1 MNTKLQLLIV
11 TICSFFLSHSIY
23 SAEQDNWYLAKSWD
37 LSEVMSVYVDMNQ
50 SGEGNLIFAARGS
63 IWDNNGRDIQVFD
76 FNGTLLNT
84 FGKGSFMDIT
94 MDANGT
100 IYVAAQNSVRS
111 FSKSSG
117 RVVSVTVDHPG
128 SKYYKHW
135 SDTDYYITFTDENG
149 SGATAYAVMEQN
161 ASDTSSYNKYVAS
174 IIVTEGGLYQ
184 SEPNA
189 TVRSKIDSN
198 NGGSDANLTAV
209 LGLAW
214 GQDWSTGGFNKAQA
228 IAISPTSSDLFV
240 ADAQTHKIIVLD
252 RNGTIKREFGSNGTA
267 PGQFYFEYGSHH
279 CDLAFLSDGTLVIA
293 DRSYLHFYHEDG
305 TFLSRTNNARY
316 NVSVAPDDTLYSDHR
331 IRKKDGT
338 SLKYASHFWH
348 RSKIAFNAAGDAFEP
363 YENNQIRI
371 WKRVYRTKGLPTPNA
386 VPHPAIRGISQ
397 RAGTN
402 IIDLDFEIIDV
413 DDANATVGI
422 LAAVNGQFDNPSNWI
437 LPTTWV
443 DGTEAKIGSPIP
455 TNTIHRVS
463 WNVKG
468 DWLEQTGSLNFEVL
482 AQDARRSQPV
492 DLHFLELPLTDGTL
506 TISRSPVKDSG
517 MITFF
522 KHQLTMGLSGL
533 NLINAAIVDE
543 NGIELVS
550 SNLQVTKTGRDY
562 FIETTGHRWAKMVET
577 SLAREAAT
585 PGGVNQWTATNQV
598 KPRNLPNQVN
608 EYGFDVGNHGNRAWW
623 VVKSSTLPFP
633 EFNATIFDNNSS
645 QDQNFGNRVAAYD
658 NLVAVAPRNSEQT
671 VYIYEYSEINGSLN
685 PKFEVRP
692 GDLNQGSHYSGG
704 FSEAMAFDN
713 GHLAVGAHD
722 AYINN
727 RWGAGAVYLFDI
739 NGSVPYQLSKISASD
754 GTDYDNFGRSVDLR
768 GNLIV
773 VGAPNDDAE
782 GYNES
787 GSAYLFRKES
797 NGTITEIA
805 KLTLP
810 EPNSNDYFGAAVAAG
825 DNMVAI
831 GAYEAD
837 YTLNGQHYN
846 AAGKV
851 FLYKIDGNTVSLV
864 QTLKAP
870 TPHTSSHYFG
880 YSLSISGNRLVVG
893 EYGRYNQ
900 IYGHNTGAV
909 YLYEIEN
916 EGTAQLKATVH
927 SAVPRSY
934 GRFGK
939 TVNLSGNRL
948 VVGAERED
956 SENDNHTGA
965 AYLYSISEDSK
976 ATLLE
981 RFSHPDGRNDDYFGS
996 SVGVAGQNAI
1006 VGARQFDL
1014 PGNRWNAGSAIFFRA
1029 SE

>member
-1 MNTKLQLLIV
+1 
-11 TICSFFLSHSIY
+11 
-23 SAEQDNWYLAKSWD
+23 
-37 LSEVMSVYVDMNQ
+37 
-50 SGEGNLIFAARGS
+50 
-63 IWDNNGRDIQVFD
+63 
-76 FNGTLLNT
+76 
-84 FGKGSFMDIT
+84 
-94 MDANGT
+94 
-100 IYVAAQNSVRS
+100 
-111 FSKSSG
+111 
-117 RVVSVTVDHPG
+117 
-128 SKYYKHW
+128 
-135 SDTDYYITFTDENG
+135 
-149 SGATAYAVMEQN
+149 
-161 ASDTSSYNKYVAS
+161 
-174 IIVTEGGLYQ
+174 
-184 SEPNA
+184 
-189 TVRSKIDSN
+189 
-198 NGGSDANLTAV
+198 
-209 LGLAW
+209 
-214 GQDWSTGGFNKAQA
+214 
-228 IAISPTSSDLFV
+228 
-240 ADAQTHKIIVLD
+240 
-252 RNGTIKREFGSNGTA
+252 
-267 PGQFYFEYGSHH
+267 
-279 CDLAFLSDGTLVIA
+279 
-293 DRSYLHFYHEDG
+293 
-305 TFLSRTNNARY
+305 
-316 NVSVAPDDTLYSDHR
+316 VAPDDTLYSDHR

-338 SLKYASHFWH
+338 SLKYTSHFWH

-371 WKRVYRTKGLPTPNA
+371 WKRAYRTKGLPTPNA

-402 IIDLDFEIIDV
+402 IIDLDFEIIDA
-413 DDANATVGI
+413 DDANASVGI

-443 DGTEAKIGSPIP
+443 DGTEAKIGTPIP

-482 AQDARRSQPV
+482 AQDTRRSQPV

-517 MITFF
+517 MVNFF

-543 NGIELVS
+543 NEVELVS

-645 QDQNFGNRVAAYD
+645 QDQKFGNRVAAYD

-671 VYIYEYSEINGSLN
+671 IYIYEYSEINGSLN

-692 GDLNQGSHYSGG
+692 GDLNQGSHFSGG

-739 NGSVPYQLSKISASD
+739 NGSVPYQLGKISASD

-787 GSAYLFRKES
+787 GSAYVFRKES

-810 EPNSNDYFGAAVAAG
+810 EPNSNDYFGSAVAVG

-893 EYGRYNQ
+893 EFGRHNQ
-900 IYGHNTGAV
+900 IYGHHTGAV

-916 EGTAQLKATVH
+916 EGTAQLKATIH
-927 SAVPRSY
+927 SAVPRSD
-934 GRFGK
+934 GQFGK

-996 SVGVAGQNAI
+996 SVGVAGRNAI

-1014 PGNRWNAGSAIFFRA
+1014 PGNRWNAGSAVFFRA